1 MLEVNR
7 VGKAKKEM
15 TSLEVHEEMYKR
27 RLEEL
32 KLRKGRSIKELL
44 NIANNP
50 KYYRRV
56 RKETI

>member
-1 MLEVNR
+1 M
-7 VGKAKKEM
+7 GKAKKEM